1 MRRDGWVAWFIGE
14 GAVLRGLEAR
24 DRLAPLGG
32 SGRRAVGRLLQDVRV
47 ERSRRAGWLLV
58 EVEGNLVWVAG
69 VCRGGDAMPSEGEDA
84 LRIEVSG
91 G

>member
-1 MRRDGWVAWFIGE
+1 
-14 GAVLRGLEAR
+14 
-24 DRLAPLGG
+24 
-32 SGRRAVGRLLQDVRV
+32 
-47 ERSRRAGWLLV
+47 
-58 EVEGNLVWVAG
+58 VWVAG